1 MIIVSDGQ
9 TLRFNG
15 VERGIRTPESIGHQI
30 SSLTPYQAGP
40 SPHRERQQRTSRI
53 PIKVVSVLKFW
64 MGTERIHR
72 NGLRQAESEAER
84 HGSGRTPDML
94 SKDDKR

>member
-1 MIIVSDGQ
+1 MKNYAI
-9 TLRFNG
+9 NG

-40 SPHRERQQRTSRI
+40 SPHRERRQRTLRN

-64 MGTERIHR
+64 MGTERIRR
-72 NGLRQAESEAER
+72 NGLRRLIGGWEAR
-84 HGSGRTPDML
+84 IRADIGRAL
-94 SKDDKR
+94 QR

>member
-1 MIIVSDGQ
+1 MKNYAI
-9 TLRFNG
+9 NG

-40 SPHRERQQRTSRI
+40 SPHRERRQRTSRN
-53 PIKVVSVLKFW
+53 PIKVVSVLNLW
-64 MGTERIHR
+64 MER
-72 NGLRQAESEAER
+72 NGSTETAFGGGIGGWEAHIR
-84 HGSGRTPDML
+84 TDIGRA